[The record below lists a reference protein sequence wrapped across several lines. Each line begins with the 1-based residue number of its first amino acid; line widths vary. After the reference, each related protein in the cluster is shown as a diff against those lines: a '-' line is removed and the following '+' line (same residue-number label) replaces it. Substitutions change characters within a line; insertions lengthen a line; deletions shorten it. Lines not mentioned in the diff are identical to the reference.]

1 MEPGTGAAHGTEPTT
16 TGGGSLPPPRAS
28 DRSLRRSRDDRVI
41 AGVAGGLGRYLG
53 VDPVVVRVAFVVL
66 ALFGGSG
73 VLAYLVGWLVIPEEP
88 TGGVPP
94 TPSVASATNTG
105 SVVIGILLVALGG
118 LLLFDQFVPGFRSLL
133 GPLLLIALGIVVLW
147 RVRR

>member
-1 MEPGTGAAHGTEPTT
+1 MEPGTGPAHGTGPTT
-16 TGGGSLPPPRAS
+16 TGGESLPPPRAA

-66 ALFGGSG
+66 AVFGGSG

-88 TGGVPP
+88 AGGISAPAD
-94 TPSVASATNTG
+94 VAAATNTS
-105 SVVIGILLVALGG
+105 SVVIGILLVAAGG
-118 LLLFDQFVPGFRSLL
+118 LLLLDQLVPGFRSLL
-133 GPLLLIALGIVVLW
+133 GPLLLMALGIVVLW